1 MLLVGVVDIHA
12 ISGWVGILVGV
23 VDIHAIS
30 RCGGYTCY

>member
-23 VDIHAIS
+23 VDIHVIS
-30 RCGGYTCY
+30 GWVPLY